1 MQQNMDISPQAA
13 KLIRLIRSMTSGE
26 LLIIVKDNR
35 PIRVEQIERGIPLST

>member
-1 MQQNMDISPQAA
+1 MQQNMDISPQEA
-13 KLIRLIRSMTSGE
+13 KRIRLIRSMTSGE